1 MEKWIGTAGVCV
13 KNNRVLMVL
22 QGTPDEAKRWSVP
35 SGGLEAGETL
45 EECCLREIKE
55 ETGYM
60 GEINRFLY
68 KKEGADREVHYFQ
81 LRIVG
86 GKPTIQD
93 PDELIYAVD
102 WKSAKDLKELPLSFE
117 EDREW
122 LIHVLNESG
131 NTNPYDMDMHM
142 RVEKVQDTRE
152 LSLFLAEMNGH
163 KESHIGYCGEVPN
176 EIFQTLQEDFTL
188 ENGETSFVIARDDT
202 GEIVAAMGID
212 MDASSAEVWGPFNK
226 AASIDIQDHLWNMLR
241 EVYPYIDTYTF
252 FINKENLRQQVYM
265 DVIGAE
271 KKGEHTKLLIK
282 KDAFES
288 VLEIKSTD
296 FAPEDQEAFEQ
307 LHQELFPGTYYNGS
321 TIVERL
327 NKENK
332 LRVLKGAFNELQ
344 GYTYVEIDPEV
355 GEASLEYIGIS
366 HAFRHK
372 GLGTLL
378 LKETLAEIF
387 SHSNIEEIALVVE
400 NTNSPAHAMYKKAG
414 CKQEDILVH
423 YRLDVREHGH

>member
-45 EECCLREIKE
+45 EDCCLREIEE
-55 ETGYM
+55 ETGYI
-60 GEINRFLY
+60 GEIERFLY

-81 LRIVG
+81 LQIVG
-86 GKPTIQD
+86 GEPTIQD
-93 PDELIYAVD
+93 PDELIFAVD
-102 WKSAKDLKELPLSFE
+102 WKSAEDLKELPLSFE

-122 LIHVLNESG
+122 FIHLLNESG
-131 NTNPYDMDMHM
+131 KVEPLNVSMHM
-142 RVEKVQDTRE
+142 EIEQVQDTRE

-176 EIFQTLQEDFTL
+176 EIHQTLQEDFML
-188 ENGETSFVIARDDT
+188 ENGETSFVIARGDT

-212 MDASSAEVWGPFNK
+212 MDASTGEVWGPFNK
-226 AASIDIQDHLWNMLR
+226 SASIDIQDHLWNTLR
-241 EVYPYIDTYTF
+241 KAYPHIDTYTF
-252 FINKENLRQQVYM
+252 FINKENLRQHVYM
-265 DVIGAE
+265 DAIGAE
-271 KKGEHTKLLIK
+271 KKGEHAKLLIK
-282 KDAFES
+282 KDAFDG

-296 FAPEDQEAFEQ
+296 FTLEDQEAFEQ
-307 LHQELFPGTYYNGS
+307 LHQELFPDTYYNS
-321 TIVERL
+321 RTIIERL
-327 NKENK
+327 NNENK
-332 LRVLKGAFNELQ
+332 LRVLKDGSNELQ
-344 GYTYVEIDPEV
+344 GYAYVEVNPEM

-366 HAFRHK
+366 HAFRQK

-387 SHSNIEEIALVVE
+387 SYSNIEEIALVVE
-400 NTNSPAHAMYKKAG
+400 NTNSPANTMYRKAG
-414 CKQEDILVH
+414 FKKEDILVH
-423 YRLDVREHGH
+423 YRLDV